1 VATTALMRLRTAVV
15 LQRRGRSLAMVGGY
29 PGRALALSLL
39 CGGTGHLAVVRDHSG
54 RYHSDVDA
62 VDIGARDGEDVQA
75 IIGAERL
82 NFFSDAV
89 VAIAI
94 TLLALDL
101 PVPGGHSNAEIWRN
115 LGANAND
122 YAAFLISFAV
132 IGGSWLGH
140 HRTFGYL
147 ARVNGTLA
155 RWTMLWLLMIVV
167 TPFATRT
174 IVGDGAF
181 SARFTLYA
189 GVQAL
194 AQIFFLLAV
203 RETRRGGLMRPGTP
217 PAVFTRTYYHT
228 AVGALL
234 FLVSIPLS
242 FVTPW
247 AFACWAAI
255 PFVMRLGRR
264 IGPRLRPL

>member
-1 VATTALMRLRTAVV
+1 MDGVEN
-15 LQRRGRSLAMVGGY
+15 
-29 PGRALALSLL
+29 
-39 CGGTGHLAVVRDHSG
+39 
-54 RYHSDVDA
+54 
-62 VDIGARDGEDVQA
+62 GARDAEDVQA

-89 VAIAI
+89 AAIAI

-101 PVPGGHSNAEIWRN
+101 PVPVGQGNAQMWKN
-115 LGANAND
+115 LGANVTD

-132 IGGSWLGH
+132 IGGSWIGH

-147 ARVNGTLA
+147 ARVNGPLA

-181 SARFTLYA
+181 AACFTLYA

-194 AQIFFLLAV
+194 ASIFFMLAV
-203 RETRRGGLMRPGTP
+203 RETQRGRLMRPGTP
-217 PAVFTRTYYHT
+217 HAVFTRTYYRT
-228 AVGALL
+228 AVVAIL
-234 FLVSIPLS
+234 FLISIPLS
-242 FVTPW
+242 FVTQW
-247 AFACWAAI
+247 AFACWGAI

-264 IGPRLRPL
+264 ISPLLRPL